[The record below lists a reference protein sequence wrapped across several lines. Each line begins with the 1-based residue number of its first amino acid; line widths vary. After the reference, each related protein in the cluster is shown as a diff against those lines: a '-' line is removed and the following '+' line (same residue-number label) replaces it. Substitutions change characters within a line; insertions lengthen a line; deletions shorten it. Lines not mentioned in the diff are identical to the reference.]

1 MALPKLNDTPK
12 YDVVIP
18 STQNKVRY
26 RPFLVKEEKVLMM
39 ALETKD
45 QRKALEAIVDTIE
58 ACVTDD
64 IDAKKLTT
72 FDVEYMFTQI
82 RSKSVGETSKINI
95 KCDECNSSIEVEVP
109 IDDVKIELPKI
120 SNIVELTKDI
130 SIKMKWPAYSDM
142 TEFDTENP
150 SMEDNFKMIGRCI
163 DSVQTADEN
172 LSLKDESDEE
182 VQAFLESLT
191 SDQFKVIGAYM
202 EKMPKLEH
210 TLHYECSKCKTKK
223 ERKLSGIS
231 DFF

>member
-1 MALPKLNDTPK
+1 MALPKLNDAPK

-45 QRKALEAIVDTIE
+45 QRKALEAIVDTID

-64 IDAKKLTT
+64 IDTKKLTT

-95 KCDECNSSIEVEVP
+95 KCEECNKSIEVQVP
-109 IDDVKIELPKI
+109 IDDVKIELPDV
-120 SNIVELTKDI
+120 SNIVQLTNDI
-130 SIKMKWPAYSDM
+130 SIKMKWPAYSEM
-142 TEFDTENP
+142 TEFDVENP
-150 SMEDNFKMIGRCI
+150 SLEDNFKMIGRCI
-163 DSVQTADEN
+163 ESVQTAEEN

-191 SDQFKVIGAYM
+191 SEQFKVIGEYM
-202 EKMPKLEH
+202 QQMPKLEH
-210 TLHYECSKCKTKK
+210 TIKYGCDKCGEK
-223 ERKLSGIS
+223 ERMLSGIQ

>member
-142 TEFDTENP
+142 TEFDTESP
-150 SMEDNFKMIGRCI
+150 SNQHNLKMIGR
-163 DSVQTADEN
+163 
-172 LSLKDESDEE
+172 
-182 VQAFLESLT
+182 
-191 SDQFKVIGAYM
+191 
-202 EKMPKLEH
+202 
-210 TLHYECSKCKTKK
+210 
-223 ERKLSGIS
+223 
-231 DFF
+231 